1 MIDNRTAN
9 KNFPLPHK
17 DNELAD
23 DVQRLRTALSN
34 IDAALVAEETARASA
49 VAGESTARAAAI
61 TAESTARATAI
72 AAETA
77 ARVAQKTEIDTA
89 HAAAREALRATL
101 TAQISTSVALP
112 TGLSLSYNSDGNVSQ
127 LSETWPSQP
136 ARTTAITY
144 ANGRV
149 STVSITQDGHTRTET
164 YSYDAAGNLT
174 GMNATET

>member
-23 DVQRLRTALSN
+23 DVQRLRSALGD

-49 VAGESTARAAAI
+49 VAGESAARAAAI
-61 TAESTARATAI
+61 T
-72 AAETA
+72 AETA
-77 ARVAQKTEIDTA
+77 ARVAQKAEIDTA
-89 HAAAREALRATL
+89 HAAAREALRASL

-149 STVSITQDGHTRTET
+149 SAVAITQDGHTRTET